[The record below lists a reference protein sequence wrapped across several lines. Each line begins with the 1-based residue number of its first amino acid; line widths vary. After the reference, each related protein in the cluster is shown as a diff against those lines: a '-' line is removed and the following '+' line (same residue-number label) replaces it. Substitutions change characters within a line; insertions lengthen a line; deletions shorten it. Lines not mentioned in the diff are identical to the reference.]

1 MGLTRIL
8 NRRTMP
14 VRPKVREVWH
24 KVYAT
29 ATNIAPQHR
38 RATCLAQF
46 KMRIDADIWRDN
58 VARSH
63 PHWKVEVR

>member
-14 VRPKVREVWH
+14 ARPKAREVWH

-29 ATNIAPQHR
+29 PDVAPQSR

-46 KMRIDADIWRDN
+46 KMRIDADIWCND
-58 VARSH
+58 VARAH